1 MTPSKTVCPGCG
13 QSVEFVTTPEG
24 RRHCPQC
31 GAPFAELIA
40 RSRIN
45 WFVFLLVLLAPA
57 LLAALG
63 AQIKSDDLAVGGVF
77 AGSPVAGIFC
87 GVLMGRRFG
96 RTTGSRIVLGIVFTI
111 VFGAVSFVLS
121 CFGCSLGGF
130 NLKIH

>member
-1 MTPSKTVCPGCG
+1 
-13 QSVEFVTTPEG
+13 
-24 RRHCPQC
+24 
-31 GAPFAELIA
+31 LIA

-57 LLAALG
+57 LLSAIG
-63 AQIKSDDLAVGGVF
+63 AQIKSDGLAVGGVF

>member
-1 MTPSKTVCPGCG
+1 MKPDPSPATPSSAAIPTDSKP
-13 QSVEFVTTPEG
+13 
-24 RRHCPQC
+24 
-31 GAPFAELIA
+31 
-40 RSRIN
+40 RIN

-77 AGSPVAGIFC
+77 AGSPVAGIIC

-96 RTTGSRIVLGIVFTI
+96 RKTGSRIVLGIVFTI
-111 VFGAVSFVLS
+111 VFGAVSFVLG